1 MAPLRR
7 HGARLSTISRHVC
20 PRGPT
25 SLRNCPDPN
34 SALALSL
41 SICCRPFVPLR
52 MFIFFKSQV
61 TKRKVVGKKEFAKGC
76 EAIGFEGQK
85 STGLRGKQKV

>member
-52 MFIFFKSQV
+52 MRFFLKPGDQEE
-61 TKRKVVGKKEFAKGC
+61 GCWKEGVC
-76 EAIGFEGQK
+76 QR
-85 STGLRGKQKV
+85 LRSNRL